1 MKITQGTVFY
11 LKFSLKKNHLFATQ
25 IYIISYEL

>member
-11 LKFSLKKNHLFATQ
+11 FKIFIKKNHLFATQ